1 MDIKAKIDE
10 LNQVVE
16 NLKKTVPHFDNM
28 AFHIDNIPVAE
39 LEQIGKETKTQVNFL
54 TTQEKFSVCIGLH
67 GSSFLH
73 IWSKKVKT
81 LSPAYEEV
89 S

>member
-28 AFHIDNIPVAE
+28 AFHIDDMPVGE
-39 LEQIGKETKTQVNFL
+39 LFEIGKEVNVRVGFMP
-54 TTQEKFSVCIGLH
+54 TQEKFSICISLN

-73 IWSKKVKT
+73 IWSKRVKQIT
-81 LSPAYEEV
+81 PAYEEV
-89 S
+89 A